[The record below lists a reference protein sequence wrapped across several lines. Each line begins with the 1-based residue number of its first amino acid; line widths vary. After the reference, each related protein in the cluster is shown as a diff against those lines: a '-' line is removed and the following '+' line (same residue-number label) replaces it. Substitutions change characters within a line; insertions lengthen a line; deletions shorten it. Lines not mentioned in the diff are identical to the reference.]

1 MTYHPNAYPYKIIC
15 TLPNKES
22 FIKKQFSN
30 REKAI
35 NFATSLSLKK
45 KNWSIR
51 VEKILNKDVG
61 PL

>member
-15 TLPNKES
+15 ILPNKES

-45 KNWSIR
+45 KNWTIR
-51 VEKILNKDVG
+51 VEKMLNKDVG